1 MGVYT
6 DSNGNTYNINIDGG
20 DLQMLQNNPDFHF
33 CWMSENSQIYDIHS
47 DYYEDRTEDNEI
59 HRVFKKQLTV
69 KTASGDS
76 VTGRMYHWVRG
87 PCSGTDL
94 EDWFIICTKPY
105 PYIRDRKEAWG

>member
-6 DSNGNTYNINIDGG
+6 DSNGTTYNINIDGR
-20 DLQMLQNNPDFHF
+20 DLQMLQNNQDFHF
-33 CWMSENSQIYDIHS
+33 CWMSENSQIYDIQS
-47 DYYEDRTEDNEI
+47 DYYEDRVEDNET
-59 HRVFKKQLTV
+59 HRVFKNQITV
-69 KTASGDS
+69 TTAAGETI
-76 VTGRMYHWVRG
+76 TGRVYHWVRG